1 MQPRSYSPQLQ
12 TDGQVGSL
20 PHLAMFRVKICG
32 ITSIDDA
39 LQAAEAGA
47 DAIGLNFY
55 EPSPRFVAPDL
66 AGEIVAA
73 LRDRYDAQRLAIFG
87 VFVNATLDD
96 IVWIFREGN
105 LFGPRQSLGVQL
117 HGDEP
122 PELLAELRQHGIGT
136 SEDLLHTL
144 GYAPLTPVLRAFR
157 SQSPDL
163 ADVKAYLQA
172 CQDLIA
178 SPQAILLDAH
188 EPGTYG
194 GTGKAVDWN
203 LLARERGGFGG
214 LPVILAGGLTPQN
227 VAQAIAIARPHG
239 VDVASGVE
247 SSPGKKDHAKVW
259 SFVAAAKKAFAAF
272 DP

>member
-1 MQPRSYSPQLQ
+1 MY
-12 TDGQVGSL
+12 
-20 PHLAMFRVKICG
+20 RVKICG

-55 EPSPRFVAPDL
+55 DKSPRFVATDL

-73 LRDRYDAQRLAIFG
+73 VRKEYPAERLAIYG
-87 VFVNATLDD
+87 VFVNTTLDD
-96 IVWIFREGN
+96 VVWTFREGN
-105 LFGPRQSLGVQL
+105 LFGVEQSVGIQL

-144 GYAPLTPVLRAFR
+144 GHAPLTPVVRALRPR
-157 SQSPDL
+157 SPDL
-163 ADVKAYLQA
+163 ADAATYLQQ
-172 CQDLIA
+172 CQDLSA
-178 SPQAILLDAH
+178 LPQAVLLDAH
-188 EPGTYG
+188 EPGAYG
-194 GTGKAVDWN
+194 GTGKTADWN
-203 LLARERGGFGG
+203 AVARHRDRLGN

-227 VAQAIAIARPHG
+227 VAQAIAIAKPDG

-247 SSPGKKDHAKVW
+247 SAPGKKDHAQVW
-259 SFVAAAKKAFAAF
+259 AFVAVAKKAFTNA
-272 DP
+272 